1 MGEVLC
7 YKRVSSL
14 DQNLDRQLPGFQCDR
29 EFVEKV
35 SGKDMNR
42 PALKRLL
49 EHVRDGDQVHVHELS
64 RLGRSMRDLLEIVET
79 IVSKGAT
86 VRFHK
91 ENLTFGNGQ
100 QNPYSK
106 FLFNLLSSLAEFERD
121 LILERQREGIA
132 IAKAKGVYKGKQ
144 SRFSDEDFDRIR
156 SDFKETADKTRL
168 ARKWR
173 ISRSY
178 LYKIAANPTPTT
190 TP

>member
-106 FLFNLLSSLAEFERD
+106 LLFNLLSSLAEFERD

-178 LYKIAANPTPTT
+178 LYKIASNPIPTT
-190 TP
+190 TS

>member
-100 QNPYSK
+100 RNPYSK

-144 SRFSDEDFDRIR
+144 SRFTDEDFDRIR

-178 LYKIAANPTPTT
+178 LYKIAGGTATT